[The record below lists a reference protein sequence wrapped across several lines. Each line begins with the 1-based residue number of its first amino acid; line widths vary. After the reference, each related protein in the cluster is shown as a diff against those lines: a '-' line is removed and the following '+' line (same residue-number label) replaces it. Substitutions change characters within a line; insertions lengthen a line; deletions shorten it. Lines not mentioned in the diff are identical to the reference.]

1 MTSDDMLVGW
11 DEIAGFLRVSVVTAW
26 RYERDGGLP
35 IIRLYNG
42 KVRASRAEISA
53 WIILQGQKVP
63 AVKELER
70 K

>member
-1 MTSDDMLVGW
+1 MTDDMLVGW

-42 KVRASRAEISA
+42 KVRGSRAEISA
-53 WIILQGQKVP
+53 WIILQGQKAP
-63 AVKELER
+63 AVKEVER
-70 K
+70 F